1 MARTAPGRP
10 VRSTP
15 ARRAARSLA
24 WLGAITAV
32 LAGVLGIGVAFDGAS
47 WEPKLALDL
56 QGGTQIILGAQ
67 LGDDQTVSQ
76 DQLNQAVSIIRER
89 VDAAGVSEAEVTTQG
104 DRNVVVA
111 IPGEPDEATLQRIQ
125 ASAKLEF
132 RPVIYTDVAA
142 TSAVDDGTGDSTST
156 PTPGAT
162 DAPAESETPAPEESL
177 STEPTASPTDASD
190 PAWVSPALFQQYQ
203 DFDCASIDEVEANL
217 APADQPLITCDSDN
231 AYKYVLG
238 PVEVAGETISDATSG
253 LVLNSQG
260 ASTGQWGVNIVFDG
274 QGTEQFA
281 AVTERLFGF
290 PQTDPRNRFAVVL
303 DGRIITAPTTNAIIT
318 DGRPQIS
325 GQFTEQTAKTLAD
338 QLKFGALPISFEV
351 LSQEA
356 ISATLG
362 STQLVSGLV
371 AGLIGLILV
380 IGYSLF
386 QYRAL
391 ASVTI
396 ASLVVAAVLTYLVIG
411 IMSWRQGYRL
421 SLAGV
426 AGLIVAIGLTADSF
440 IVYFERV
447 RDELRDGRS
456 LEGAVE
462 AGWKR
467 ALRTVLAAKSINLI
481 SAIVLFIL
489 AVGNVRG
496 FALTLGVTVVIDVIV
511 VVLFTHPMLQ
521 LLAQTRF
528 FSSGHPLSGL
538 DPKALGAV
546 YRGRAQ
552 FRPSV
557 AERREGASREAARRQ
572 TIAERRAAVSAG
584 SRADG
589 KDD

>member
-1 MARTAPGRP
+1 M
-10 VRSTP
+10 
-15 ARRAARSLA
+15 
-24 WLGAITAV
+24 ITAL
-32 LAGVLGIGVAFDGAS
+32 LAGVLGAGVIFQGAS
-47 WEPKLALDL
+47 LVPKLALDL
-56 QGGTQIILGAQ
+56 QGGTQIILSAQ
-67 LGDDQTVSQ
+67 LGAGQNVSQ
-76 DQLNQAVSIIRER
+76 EQLNQAVSIIRER

-111 IPGEPDEATLQRIQ
+111 IPGEPDQQTLDRIQ

-132 RPVIYTDVAA
+132 RPVIYTAAAA
-142 TSAVDDGTGDSTST
+142 TSQVGPDGTPIT
-156 PTPGAT
+156 P
-162 DAPAESETPAPEESL
+162 SPAPTSSL
-177 STEPTASPTDASD
+177 STTPTASPTDASD
-190 PAWVSPALFQQYQ
+190 PSWVSPALMEQYNA
-203 DFDCASIDEVEANL
+203 FDCASIDSVSANL
-217 APADQPLITCDSDN
+217 APADQPLITCDVAN
-231 AYKYVLG
+231 TTKFALG
-238 PVEVAGETISDATSG
+238 PVEVSGETISDASSG
-253 LVLNSQG
+253 LVLTQQG
-260 ASTGQWGVNIVFDG
+260 ASTGQWGVNIVFNG
-274 QGTEQFA
+274 TGTEQFA
-281 AVTERLFGF
+281 AVTQRLFGY
-290 PQTDPRNRFAVVL
+290 QKGDPRNQFAIVL
-303 DGRIITAPTTNAIIT
+303 DGRIISAPTTNAVIT
-318 DGRPQIS
+318 DGKPQIS
-325 GQFTEQTAKTLAD
+325 GSFTQETAKTLAD
-338 QLKFGALPISFEV
+338 QLKFGALPISFQV
-351 LSQEA
+351 QSQEA

-362 STQLVSGLV
+362 TTQLGAGAI

-380 IGYSLF
+380 IGYSIF

-396 ASLVVAAVLTYLVIG
+396 ASIVVAAVLTYLVLA

-467 ALRTVLAAKSINLI
+467 ALRTVLAAKSINMI
-481 SAIVLFIL
+481 SAVVLFVL

-496 FALTLGVTVVIDVIV
+496 FALTLGLTVIIDVIV

-528 FSSGHPLSGL
+528 FSGGHPLSGL

-552 FRPSV
+552 FRVSTD
-557 AERREGASREAARRQ
+557 ARRAGASREAERRQ
-572 TIAERRAAVSAG
+572 TIAERRAGATTT
-584 SRADG
+584 DG